1 MEKSFGETEFVLS
14 MVRILAIIGFTIL
27 GIVLACGGGP
37 HGSFIDGQ
45 YWNYPGSFVGHNSGT
60 KFKGLCSV
68 FVIAAFSYSG
78 IEMTAVSPVE
88 NKDPRITIPKAAK
101 RTF

>member
-37 HGSFIDGQ
+37 HGGFIGGK
-45 YWNYPGSFVGHNSGT
+45 YWNHPGSFVGHNSGT